1 MRRLPRPSLTLVTDR
16 SLCPGGSL
24 VARVDAA
31 VAGGVDLV
39 QLREKDLSAGE
50 LHRLA
55 LELKEAIGGRAMLVV
70 NDRLD
75 VAMAAGVDGVQLPE
89 SGLPVGAARRLLR
102 YHMVIGRSVHS
113 ADGAAQAEAEGADFL
128 VLGTIFPS
136 RSHPGALG
144 AGVQLIKE
152 TRARVRCPVLAI
164 GGVDPGNLGPCINA
178 GADGVAVISAILGA
192 PDVAAAAR
200 EMKNALRQ
208 AWAKRA
214 FSATTIAWESREQR

>member
-1 MRRLPRPSLTLVTDR
+1 MRRLPQPSLTLVTDR

-24 VARVDAA
+24 AARVEAA

-39 QLREKDLSAGE
+39 QLREKELSAGE
-50 LHRLA
+50 LYRLA
-55 LELKEAIGGRAMLVV
+55 LELKEAISGRAMLVV

-75 VAMAAGVDGVQLPE
+75 VAIAAGVDGVQLPE

-102 YHMVIGRSVHS
+102 CGMVIGRSVHS
-113 ADGAAQAEAEGADFL
+113 ADGAAKAEADGADFL

-144 AGVQLIKE
+144 AGIDTIKE
-152 TRARVRCPVLAI
+152 TRARVRCPVLVI
-164 GGVDPGNLGPCINA
+164 GGVDTGNLGPCISA
-178 GADGVAVISAILGA
+178 GADGVAVISALLGA

-214 FSATTIAWESREQR
+214 LSVTTTVWESREQR